1 MNKTILK
8 TIGLIILL
16 VALFVGGVLLGQANA
31 QGFGGMMGFGNAA
44 AQSGAGMMN
53 GGMMTAGAGM
63 MNGGMMGAGAGMM
76 NSDMMNGMMAGNSSA
91 AVNDDPLTIQ
101 EARDALETYL
111 DGLGDENLV
120 LGEIMVFDNH
130 AYAQILYRESG
141 RGAFEVLVD
150 PLSRT
155 VYPEH
160 GPNMMW
166 NSEYGAGSG
175 AGMAGMMGTHAGM
188 MAGMMGTNAGTMADM
203 MAGMMNGEM
212 MNGMMGSYAPE
223 AEASVSAEEAAA
235 IAQRYLDSALPGT
248 VVGEA
253 AVAFPGYYTLHV
265 EQEGKITGMLS
276 VSAYTGQSFYH
287 FWHGAFIEQAGE

>member
-1 MNKTILK
+1 VNKTILK
-8 TIGLIILL
+8 TIGLVIL
-16 VALFVGGVLLGQANA
+16 VAALFVGGLLLGQANA

-44 AQSGAGMMN
+44 DRFDAG
-53 GGMMTAGAGM
+53 TT

-76 NSDMMNGMMAGNSSA
+76 NSDMMNGMMGGYNPA
-91 AVNDDPLTIQ
+91 AVDADPLTIQ
-101 EARDALETYL
+101 ETRDALETYL

-120 LGEIMVFDNH
+120 LGEIMIFDNH
-130 AYAQILYRESG
+130 AYAQILDLESG

-166 NSEYGAGSG
+166 NSEYGARSG
-175 AGMAGMMGTHAGM
+175 AGMDGMMETHAGMMGTHAGMMGTHAGMMGTHAGM
-188 MAGMMGTNAGTMADM
+188 MAGMM
-203 MAGMMNGEM
+203 NGGM
-212 MNGMMGSYAPE
+212 MNGMMSSYAPE
-223 AEASVSAEEAAA
+223 AEASVSAEEAAT

-248 VVGEA
+248 IVGEA
-253 AVAFPGYYTLHV
+253 VDTFPGYYTLHV
-265 EQEGKITGMLS
+265 EKEGKITGMLS
-276 VSAYTGQSFYH
+276 VNAYTGQSFYH